1 MIVNGFHCPT
11 APIKCF
17 GHLQSLASKYLIRQ
31 RFCFPDLYKKQATEM
46 THIFNNL
53 FTAWIWKIFLSHK
66 LLSYNRLDEAKLYVL
81 KHTRLLVKPDSF

>member
-1 MIVNGFHCPT
+1 
-11 APIKCF
+11 
-17 GHLQSLASKYLIRQ
+17 
-31 RFCFPDLYKKQATEM
+31 M